1 MSTFVIIGIIALV
14 SSGALFVILRWMGV
28 LGTEVAAEIEGDE
41 TPTDR
46 RVQ

>member
-28 LGTEVAAEIEGDE
+28 IGTEVAAEIEADG
-41 TPTDR
+41 TPKNR
-46 RVQ
+46 RGR